1 MERDEGGSDLQT
13 WLLPKLRQ
21 QLSHEFAMQRREP
34 TEYLEE

>member
-13 WLLPKLRQ
+13 QSLPKLRQ
-21 QLSHEFAMQRREP
+21 QLSHEFAMQWSGL